1 MTRSSPV
8 LPLTS
13 TQPEHATHA
22 STHDDDPRNDGSMDA
37 PQERHTMH
45 ASVAQADVI
54 KGLLANAN
62 SLTCSNVGQPRSNIE
77 KCS

>member
-1 MTRSSPV
+1 MMRSLPAS
-8 LPLTS
+8 PLTS
-13 TQPEHATHA
+13 TRPECATRA

-37 PQERHTMH
+37 PQGRHTMH

-54 KGLLANAN
+54 GGLLANAN
-62 SLTCSNVGQPRSNIE
+62 SLTCSNVGQPRSDIE